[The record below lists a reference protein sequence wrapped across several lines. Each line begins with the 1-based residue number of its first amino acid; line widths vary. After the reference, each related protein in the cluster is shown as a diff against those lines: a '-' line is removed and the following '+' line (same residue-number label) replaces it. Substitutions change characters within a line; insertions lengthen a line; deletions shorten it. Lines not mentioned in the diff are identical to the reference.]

1 MPDILS
7 RHRPLSLLA
16 GLIVVQVL
24 LLAFQIKR
32 EHDVRLVRYWAVQML
47 TPAERAGTWS
57 FSKVSGVW
65 SGYIGLRDSQ
75 SENQRLKTEVEQLRM
90 RNRELES
97 RAAEAQRLTVLM
109 NFREGHPEAPMIAA
123 QVIGASADP
132 TSHILFINRGER
144 DHLRRNLAVITP
156 DGVVGK
162 IVEIF
167 PSSAQ
172 VLLINDKESGVGA
185 LFAGTRTHGVVKG
198 SADSNPHME
207 YVQND
212 EQVQPG
218 QAIVT
223 SGEDRIFPKDLPIGT
238 VEDASAGNPFQ
249 LIRVQPAARLDR
261 LEEVLVLMSQ
271 QELAP
276 KKTEEATSASGSLQN
291 RQMGASQA
299 ALTTGGAQKA
309 PNRKATVTVG
319 SNKSKPAAS
328 AAGTPETSTP
338 NNAPTGAVNPPAPQQ

>member
-16 GLIVVQVL
+16 GLILFQVL

-32 EHDVRLVRYWAVQML
+32 EHDVRLVRYWAVQLL

-57 FSKVSGVW
+57 FSRVGGIW
-65 SGYIGLRDSQ
+65 SGYIGLRDTRA
-75 SENQRLKTEVEQLRM
+75 ENQRLKAEVEQLRM
-90 RNRELES
+90 ANRELES
-97 RAAEAQRLTVLM
+97 RAAEGQRLAVLM
-109 NFREGHPEAPMIAA
+109 NFREAHPEAPLVAA

-132 TSHILFINRGER
+132 TSHTLFINRGER
-144 DHLRRNLAVITP
+144 DHIRRNLAVITP

-162 IVEIF
+162 IVEVF

-207 YVQND
+207 YVVN
-212 EQVQPG
+212 EEKVQPG
-218 QAIVT
+218 EAVLT

-238 VEDASAGNPFQ
+238 VESAKAGNPFQ
-249 LIRVQPAARLDR
+249 TIRLQPAARLDR

-271 QELAP
+271 QELVP
-276 KKTEEATSASGSLQN
+276 KKTEEASSPASSQGN
-291 RQMGASQA
+291 QMGASQA
-299 ALTTGGAQKA
+299 ALTSAGAQKSSHARPA
-309 PNRKATVTVG
+309 PHTATPKKA
-319 SNKSKPAAS
+319 PA
-328 AAGTPETSTP
+328 
-338 NNAPTGAVNPPAPQQ
+338 GAVNPPAPPQ